1 MSASATARVLLAV
14 AAVAACSPAR
24 AGVADFYRGK
34 TLRVFVGYGPG
45 SGYDVYARLLGR
57 HLSKHIPGNPG
68 VIIQNMPG
76 AASLTMTNHLFN
88 VAARDGTAIGTI
100 ARWNLSDQLYGH
112 PNTRYDSRKFTAL
125 GSMNREAGTCF
136 TWHTTGI
143 GTIEA
148 AMKQEVLVGA
158 TGATGTSLQFPLLLN
173 ALIGT
178 KFKPITGYPDSGAVG
193 LAMERGELEGYCS
206 FTWGSIK
213 GARPQWIKDKL
224 INIIMQLTLRKH
236 PELPRVPLVMD
247 YAADEAARQAF
258 ALAFADQEIARPM
271 VAPPGIPPDRAAA
284 LRKAFD
290 DTMKDK
296 AFIADAAGANIDID
310 PADASEFEAVL
321 GQIYATPPVVID
333 RVKAIYSGK
342 TGK

>member
-1 MSASATARVLLAV
+1 MSVVPRVLLALTLI
-14 AAVAACSPAR
+14 AASLTAAR
-24 AGVADFYRGK
+24 ADVADFYRGK
-34 TLRVFVGYGPG
+34 SVRIFVGYGPG

-57 HLSKHIPGNPG
+57 HLGKHIPGHPG

-76 AASLTMTNHLFN
+76 AASLTMTNHLYN
-88 VAARDGTAIGTI
+88 VAPRDGLAIGTI
-100 ARWNLSDQLYGH
+100 ARWNLTDQLYGH

-143 GTIEA
+143 DTIEA
-148 AMKQEVLVGA
+148 AMKREVLVGA

-213 GARPQWIKDKL
+213 GARPQWVKEKL
-224 INIIMQLTLRKH
+224 IAIILQLTLRKH
-236 PELPRVPLVMD
+236 PELPHVPLVMD
-247 YAADEAARQAF
+247 YARDEGARQAF
-258 ALAFADQEIARPM
+258 ALAFADQEIARPI
-271 VAPPGIPPDRAAA
+271 VAPPDVPRERAAA
-284 LRKAFD
+284 LSTAFEE
-290 DTMKDK
+290 TMKDK
-296 AFIADAAGANIDID
+296 AFLADAAAANIDID
-310 PADASEFEAVL
+310 PANAKEFEAVL
-321 GQIYATPPVVID
+321 GQIYATPQAVIE
-333 RVKAIYSGK
+333 RVKAIYSSK
-342 TGK
+342 ATK